1 MNSLPVKKI
10 TAAAVFIICF
20 LSYAATL
27 NPAFHANDSPE
38 TTACSVTLGIQHP
51 PGYPLFALAGKIF
64 SMIPEG
70 SKAFRVNLTAA
81 FFASLA
87 VMLLFLALF
96 DTFRKKENTLAAAA
110 ASLSAAFAFAFTFTF
125 WSEALSSK
133 GGIYTMNA
141 FFLALLCLVAFEFE
155 KKGMVRHL
163 YLFSFIFG
171 LSLTN
176 HWESM
181 GVTAPA
187 FALFFFLVIKKR
199 GFGGIVN
206 AKSVL
211 TALFFGALGVTAY
224 AYLLIRSHTAVLNWG
239 DPTTLKELLYVIFR
253 EQYADLEKAK
263 SISVVLMQMKKIGHL
278 LAFEFSAAGLVIA
291 SIGAVEAFRKT
302 SKERFMFVSAVIV
315 TFLLVLAFYLNLKE
329 EMLWIIDVFMIP
341 VYFCAAFFIAGFIML
356 VLRLTKAP
364 LPAAVLLA
372 AALPVYQAAANFT
385 SAGQQR
391 YFYAYDFGMNVIK
404 SVDLPSVAMLEG
416 DFYVMPMMYFKYV
429 DKKTQFCPVT
439 TLFLYKEWGLK
450 NMKRECPGVAGTV
463 DAKLN
468 YSGRIASLVNTAL
481 RDKYVYASI
490 FKRSY
495 EEFFPAGNS
504 LLVPSGLMMKT
515 TFDRQGEKTNVINR
529 LKMLSYRNLLGAGA
543 KVNSTTALCLS
554 NYSSA
559 HMEAGNF
566 LSSLGL
572 EAQAEKY
579 LRRGVEIA
587 TPPTKA
593 EAWTHL
599 GVLYAKK
606 GDNAAAVEAYKS
618 AVKAKPSLA
627 EAHSNMAGI
636 YNNMKKYDEAIA
648 SASEALKHKPGFSEA
663 YNNMSISYY
672 NKGDIKKAVE
682 LMELAVKYGPNN
694 AAAVNNLKIMKG
706 GLK

>member
-1 MNSLPVKKI
+1 MTLPVKKI
-10 TAAAVFIICF
+10 TAAVVFIICF
-20 LSYAATL
+20 LAYAATL

-51 PGYPLFALAGKIF
+51 PGYPLFSLAGKVF
-64 SMIPEG
+64 SLIPEG
-70 SKAFRVNLTAA
+70 SKAFRVNLAAA

-87 VMLLFLALF
+87 VMLLYLMLY
-96 DTFRKKENTLAAAA
+96 DTFRKKENSFAAAA

-141 FFLALLCLVAFEFE
+141 FFLALLCLIAFEFE
-155 KKGMVRHL
+155 KRGGVKYL
-163 YLFSFIFG
+163 YLFCFVFG

-187 FALFFFLVIKKR
+187 FGLFFFLVIRKR
-199 GFGGIVN
+199 GLKALVN
-206 AKSVL
+206 VKNFSIG
-211 TALFFGALGVTAY
+211 ALFFALGVTAY
-224 AYLLIRSHTAVLNWG
+224 GYLLIRSQSAVLNWG

-253 EQYADLEKAK
+253 EQYADLEKARNL
-263 SISVVLMQMKKIGHL
+263 SVVAMQLKKISLL

-291 SIGAVEAFRKT
+291 ALGAFETFKRA
-302 SKERFMFVSAVIV
+302 SKERFVFVSAVIAA
-315 TFLLVLAFYLNLKE
+315 FLLVLAFYLNLKE

-341 VYFCAAFFIAGFIML
+341 VYFCIAFFIAGFLML
-356 VLRLTKAP
+356 VLRVAKAP
-364 LPAAVLLA
+364 APAAVLLA
-372 AALPVYQAAANFT
+372 AALPVYQAANNYA
-385 SAGQQR
+385 SAGQQG
-391 YFYAYDFGMNVIK
+391 YFYAYDFGMNVMK
-404 SVDLPSVAMLEG
+404 STDKPAVAMLEG

-429 DKKTQFCPVT
+429 DKKTEFCPVT
-439 TLFLYKEWGLK
+439 TLFLYKEWGVK
-450 NMKRECPGVAGTV
+450 NLKRECPGIA
-463 DAKLN
+463 DAIDTKLN
-468 YSGRIASLVNTAL
+468 YSGRIASLVNNSL
-481 RDKYVYASI
+481 RDKYVFVSI

-515 TFDRQGEKTNVINR
+515 TFDRQGELKNAVNR
-529 LKMLSYRNLLGAGA
+529 LKMLSYRNLIGGP

-554 NYSSA
+554 NYSSS
-559 HMEAGNF
+559 HMETGNF

-572 EAQAEKY
+572 EKQAMKY

-587 TPPTKA
+587 TPPTKG

-599 GVLYAKK
+599 GVLHAKL
-606 GDNAAAVEAYKS
+606 GYNEAAIDAYRE
-618 AVKAKPSLA
+618 AVKAKPALA

-636 YNNMKKYDEAIA
+636 FNHMKKYDEAIQ
-648 SASEALKHKPGFSEA
+648 SSGEALKHKPEFSEA

-672 NKGDIKKAVE
+672 HKGDKQKAIE
-682 LMELAVKYGPNN
+682 LMELAVKYGAGN
-694 AAAVNNLKIMKG
+694 AAAANNLKIMKG
-706 GLK
+706 ELR